1 LSLANHPLERQQV
14 NKNKM
19 EDLNARGLHFDEF
32 QKMRVLDPE
41 LASTTKDLKEECGT
55 FLENMSD
62 FRTKAD
68 GFIAFS
74 DQVSFCYVEIFKDF
88 VTSTDRLIVIVRT
101 AYVLPDQMN
110 HLIVLVFG

>member
-1 LSLANHPLERQQV
+1 
-14 NKNKM
+14 
-19 EDLNARGLHFDEF
+19 
-32 QKMRVLDPE
+32 MRVLDPE

-74 DQVSFCYVEIFKDF
+74 DQVSFCFVEIFKHF
-88 VTSTDRLIVIVRT
+88 VTNCNCSDLNIATVFCVRT
-101 AYVLPDQMN
+101 V
-110 HLIVLVFG
+110 

>member
-1 LSLANHPLERQQV
+1 
-14 NKNKM
+14 M
-19 EDLNARGLHFDEF
+19 EDLNSRGLHFDEF

-62 FRTKAD
+62 FRKMSD

-74 DQVSFCYVEIFKDF
+74 DQVGKCSKGANIY
-88 VTSTDRLIVIVRT
+88 R
-101 AYVLPDQMN
+101 
-110 HLIVLVFG
+110 